1 MMEGPADPRFVVTSL
16 EAGQYQARALYE
28 KLYYAYGDRIKECQ
42 LDLFAD
48 RTCTLTIR
56 ANQLRLWLSSMAYVL
71 ISALRRIAL
80 AATRFTDATCGT
92 IRVKPFKIGAQDR
105 ISVRRI
111 KFSKAS
117 AFPYT
122 DVFRQPG
129 PRSTARL
136 SEPSAYRR
144 TSAPL
149 IGRNGDVRQSPHRFR
164 MLGRRS
170 DSAGS
175 RRATAPAA
183 WGARAQRAF
192 GMELF
197 QPVCLPVY
205 CPLAPRLPIVLLLAW
220 LPVALRRASLPL

>member
-117 AFPYT
+117 AFSYT

-136 SEPSAYRR
+136 SEPSGLQENIRTTYR
-144 TSAPL
+144 
-149 IGRNGDVRQSPHRFR
+149 QEW
-164 MLGRRS
+164 RRLS
-170 DSAGS
+170 K
-175 RRATAPAA
+175 P
-183 WGARAQRAF
+183 
-192 GMELF
+192 
-197 QPVCLPVY
+197 P
-205 CPLAPRLPIVLLLAW
+205 
-220 LPVALRRASLPL
+220 